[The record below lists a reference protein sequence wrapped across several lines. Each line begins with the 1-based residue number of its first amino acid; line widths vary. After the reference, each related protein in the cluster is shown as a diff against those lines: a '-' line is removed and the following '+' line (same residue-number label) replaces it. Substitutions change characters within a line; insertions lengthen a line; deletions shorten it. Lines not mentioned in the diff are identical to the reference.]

1 MQIALERNVPHVARN
16 VWLSGFQMFVLF
28 EVVIN
33 DPTFPLSHTLLFM
46 LMTKQKPKFFRLGCI
61 FFDFRFETIIVLAF
75 TVEVMEEDN
84 LFTRFVT
91 VAI

>member
-1 MQIALERNVPHVARN
+1 MLFFNEDELQNVVGPHVAFY
-16 VWLSGFQMFVLF
+16 V
-28 EVVIN
+28 N
-33 DPTFPLSHTLLFM
+33 DQAK
-46 LMTKQKPKFFRLGCI
+46 TKVFFRLGCI
-61 FFDFRFETIIVLAF
+61 FSDFRFETIIVLAF

>member
-1 MQIALERNVPHVARN
+1 
-16 VWLSGFQMFVLF
+16 
-28 EVVIN
+28 
-33 DPTFPLSHTLLFM
+33 
-46 LMTKQKPKFFRLGCI
+46 MTKQKPKFFRLGCI

-91 VAI
+91 VVI

>member
-1 MQIALERNVPHVARN
+1 
-16 VWLSGFQMFVLF
+16 
-28 EVVIN
+28 
-33 DPTFPLSHTLLFM
+33 
-46 LMTKQKPKFFRLGCI
+46 MTKQKPKFFRLGCI
-61 FFDFRFETIIVLAF
+61 FFFDFRFETIIVLAF

>member
-1 MQIALERNVPHVARN
+1 M
-16 VWLSGFQMFVLF
+16 SLF
-28 EVVIN
+28 NEN
-33 DPTFPLSHTLLFM
+33 KLRTHTLLFM

-61 FFDFRFETIIVLAF
+61 FPDFRFETIIVLAF

-91 VAI
+91 VTI